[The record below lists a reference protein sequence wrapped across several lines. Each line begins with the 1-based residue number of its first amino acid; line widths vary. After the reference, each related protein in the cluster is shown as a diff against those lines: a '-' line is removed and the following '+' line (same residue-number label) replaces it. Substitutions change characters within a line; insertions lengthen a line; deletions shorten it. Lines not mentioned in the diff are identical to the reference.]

1 MLIVRLRLIALL
13 VLVSVATAVGFQ
25 SSPINRPWPPGV
37 QKVSDESPV
46 LSPSDA
52 VKTFYMP
59 PGYRVELVASEP
71 LIQDPTVM
79 DWDLQGRLWVV
90 EMTGFVRDLDTPEP
104 NLDPIGNVV
113 VLEDTNRDGVMDKRT
128 VFADKLAIPRAVKVL
143 EHGVLIAEPGSVWL
157 MRDTNGD
164 LRADTRE
171 LITNNYG
178 RREGSVEGNANGLF
192 WGLDNLIH
200 TAAADVFFRLRD
212 GRIEVHPTLSRGEWG
227 VTQDD
232 AGRIYRN
239 TNSSALH
246 VDLVPTPY
254 YARHPALLRTR
265 GSYQSFADMNAQL
278 NTVWPVRPNP
288 GTNRAYQ
295 AGVDRPDG
303 TLENFTAVCAPTIY
317 RGDRLPAELYGNA
330 FVAEPA
336 ANFVSRIVLN
346 DDGATLRARKAYDN
360 AEFLASTD
368 ERFRPVYISNA
379 PDGALYIVDMYRGII
394 QDRASTTVYLRDQIL
409 ARKLDQP
416 IGLGR
421 IYRVVHE
428 STRLDTTAPFAS
440 ATPVQLVEALSHPN
454 GWRRDTAQRLLVER
468 GNKSVVPALVRLAQ
482 TATDPRTRLHALWSL
497 DGLDS
502 LTPSIVTKALND
514 AARDVRSSAVRLAE
528 RWLAEPSHPIQAEVL
543 KRLDDS
549 DWTVREQL
557 AASLGVLPIGPR
569 ETAIAT
575 LLERHAADPVTM
587 DAALSGL
594 QGREAAV
601 LDKLMQSTS
610 QTPQREAAITMIAA
624 TIVRSEEETSVQRLF
639 ASLADDSRPSW
650 QRAALLGGAEVAL
663 LGAPMPGSPAGR
675 RGGAATAAANAPCP
689 TCPGGRAGPGGA
701 YAFPR
706 PPATGRGSGPRTL
719 RLKTEPVALSTTAAR
734 TDDLA
739 ARAGR
744 VLARVEW
751 PGKPG
756 VAAPAAALTAAEQQR
771 FEAGRDI
778 YRNICQACHQPDGR
792 GQEKVAPTLIGS
804 ALALAA
810 PEIPARVLLHGKE
823 GPVGLMPPVG
833 SVLTDEQIANAL
845 TYVRREWGQSG
856 SVVDAAVVKT
866 VRDTTAARTRPW
878 THDELM
884 ALVGAR

>member
-1 MLIVRLRLIALL
+1 MLIVRVRLIALL
-13 VLVSVATAVGFQ
+13 VLLSVATAVGFQ
-25 SSPINRPWPPGV
+25 SSPINRPWPPGI

-46 LSPSDA
+46 LSPADA
-52 VKTFYMP
+52 LKTFYMP

-143 EHGVLIAEPGSVWL
+143 EHGVLVAEPGSVWL

-171 LITNNYG
+171 LITNGYG
-178 RREGSVEGNANGLF
+178 RREGSVEGNANGLY

-200 TAAADVFFRLRD
+200 TAAAEVFFRLRD
-212 GRIEVHPTLSRGEWG
+212 GRIEVHPTLARGEWG

-265 GSYQSFADMNAQL
+265 GSYQSLADMNTEL

-295 AGVDRPDG
+295 TGINRPDG
-303 TLENFTAVCAPTIY
+303 TLERFTAVCAPTIY
-317 RGDRLPAELYGNA
+317 RGDRLPDELYGNA

-336 ANFVSRIVLN
+336 ANFVSRIVLS
-346 DDGATLRARKAYDN
+346 DDGTTLRARKAYEN

-440 ATPVQLVEALSHPN
+440 ATPAQLVEALAHPN
-454 GWRRDTAQRLLVER
+454 GWRRDTAQRLIVER

-482 TATDPRTRLHALWSL
+482 TATDHRARLHALWSL
-497 DGLDS
+497 DGLDA
-502 LTPSIVTKALND
+502 LDPPVVTRALND
-514 AARDVRSSAVRLAE
+514 SARDVRASAIRLAE
-528 RWLAEPSHPIQAEVL
+528 RWLAEPNHPIQAEVL

-549 DWTVREQL
+549 DWSVREQL
-557 AASLGVLPIGPR
+557 AASLGVLPIGRR
-569 ETAIAT
+569 ETAIAS
-575 LLERHAADPVTM
+575 LLERYAGDAVTM

-594 QGREAAV
+594 RGREAAV
-601 LDKLMQSTS
+601 LDTLMGSTS
-610 QTPQREAAITMIAA
+610 QTPQREAALTMIAA
-624 TIVRSEEETSVQRLF
+624 TIVRSEDETSVQNLF
-639 ASLADDSRPSW
+639 VSVADDSRPAW
-650 QRAALLGGAEVAL
+650 QRAALLGGAEIAL

-675 RGGAATAAANAPCP
+675 RGGAAAAANAPCP

-706 PPATGRGSGPRTL
+706 PPAAGRGGGPRTL
-719 RLKTEPVALSTTAAR
+719 RLESEPVALSATAAR

-739 ARAGR
+739 PRAGR

-756 VAAPAAALTAAEQQR
+756 VAAPASALTAAEQQR
-771 FEAGRDI
+771 FDAGRDI
-778 YRNICQACHQPDGR
+778 YRNTCQACHQPDGR
-792 GQEKVAPTLIGS
+792 GLEKVAPTLIGS

-833 SVLTDEQIANAL
+833 SVLTDEQIANVL

-856 SVVDAAVVKT
+856 SVVDAAVVKG
-866 VRDTTAARTRPW
+866 VRDTNASRTRPW

-884 ALVGAR
+884 ALAGR

>member
-1 MLIVRLRLIALL
+1 MLIVRVRLIALL
-13 VLVSVATAVGFQ
+13 VLLSIGTAVGFQ

-46 LSPSDA
+46 LSPADA
-52 VKTFYMP
+52 LKSFYMP

-90 EMTGFVRDLDTPEP
+90 EMTGFVRDLETPEP

-143 EHGVLIAEPGSVWL
+143 EHGVLVAEPGSVWL

-171 LITNNYG
+171 LITNGYG
-178 RREGSVEGNANGLF
+178 RREGSVEGNANGLY
-192 WGLDNLIH
+192 WGLDNWIH
-200 TAAADVFFRLRD
+200 TAAAEVFFRLRD
-212 GRIEVHPTLSRGEWG
+212 GRIEVHPTLARGEWG

-265 GSYQSFADMNAQL
+265 GSYQSLADTNTEL

-295 AGVDRPDG
+295 TGINRADG
-303 TLENFTAVCAPTIY
+303 TLERFTAVCAPTIY

-330 FVAEPA
+330 FVAEPS
-336 ANFVSRIVLN
+336 ANFVSRIVLS
-346 DDGATLRARKAYDN
+346 DDGTTLRARKAYEN

-379 PDGALYIVDMYRGII
+379 PDGTLYIVDMYRGII
-394 QDRASTTVYLRDQIL
+394 QDRASTTVYLRNQIL

-440 ATPVQLVEALSHPN
+440 ATPAQLVEALSHPN
-454 GWRRDTAQRLLVER
+454 GWRRDTAQRLIVER
-468 GNKSVVPALVRLAQ
+468 GNKSVVPALVRLAR
-482 TATDPRTRLHALWSL
+482 TATDHRARLHALWSL
-497 DGLDS
+497 DGLDA
-502 LTPSIVTKALND
+502 LDPPIVTRALSD
-514 AARDVRSSAVRLAE
+514 SARDVRVSAIRLAE
-528 RWLAEPSHPIQAEVL
+528 RWLAEPNHSIQAEVL

-549 DWTVREQL
+549 DWSVREQL

-569 ETAIAT
+569 ETAIAS
-575 LLERHAADPVTM
+575 LLERYAGDAVTM

-594 QGREAAV
+594 RGREAAV
-601 LDKLMQSTS
+601 LDKLMLSTS
-610 QTPQREAAITMIAA
+610 QTPQREAALTMIAA
-624 TIVRSEEETSVQRLF
+624 TIVRSEDETSVHNLF
-639 ASLADDSRPSW
+639 ASLADDSRPAW
-650 QRAALLGGAEVAL
+650 QRAALLGGAEIAL
-663 LGAPMPGSPAGR
+663 LGGPMPGSPAGR
-675 RGGAATAAANAPCP
+675 RGGAAAAANAPCP

-706 PPATGRGSGPRTL
+706 PPAAGRGGGPRTL
-719 RLKTEPVALSTTAAR
+719 RLESEPVALSTTAAG

-739 ARAGR
+739 PRAGR

-756 VAAPAAALTAAEQQR
+756 VAAPASALTPAEQQR
-771 FEAGRDI
+771 FDAGRDI
-778 YRNICQACHQPDGR
+778 YRNTCQACHQPDGR
-792 GQEKVAPTLIGS
+792 GLEKVAPTLIGS

-833 SVLTDEQIANAL
+833 SVLTDEQIANVL

-856 SVVDAAVVKT
+856 SVVDAAVVKG
-866 VRDTTAARTRPW
+866 VRDTNASRTRPW
-878 THDELM
+878 THDELI
-884 ALVGAR
+884 ALAGR